1 MGAIEA
7 IDSST
12 LSIRV
17 TWSPYSGTV
26 SGYIIYYGPT
36 STTATNLA
44 SDVPIGTANFD
55 PTAPAVSYQA
65 QDLGLS
71 LGDAVCFQIFAY
83 DTSHALYNWSEVQ
96 CTVAQ

>member
-17 TWSPYSGTV
+17 TWSPYSGTA